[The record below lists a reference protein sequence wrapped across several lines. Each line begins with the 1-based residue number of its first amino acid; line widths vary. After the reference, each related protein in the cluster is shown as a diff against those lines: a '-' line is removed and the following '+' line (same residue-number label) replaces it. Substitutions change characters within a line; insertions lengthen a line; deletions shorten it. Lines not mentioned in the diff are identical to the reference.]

1 MNKRFA
7 ASALAAFATAAALI
21 IGLPAPAHAEVR
33 TSDVIMGTTASE
45 RGIDQGELPDISA
58 PHAMILGRDG
68 TAYFERDADDPIKIA
83 SVTKV
88 MTALVALEHCDL
100 SDTVTVDH
108 AAATVG
114 ESSLG
119 LLEGDTLTMEDALTG
134 LMVMSGNDAATAIAT
149 TAGAQIDPTSDD
161 PYAVFIEAMNEKAKE
176 LGCTDTV
183 FENPHG
189 LDFDAWVGNLHST
202 TRNIT
207 KVFAAA
213 MQNEDFRAIDNSDRT
228 SIPVTSADG
237 SARTVNLVVR
247 NQIHGQ
253 DGNIGGKTGTTDE
266 AGNCFVGAFA
276 RDLGGEVYVAI
287 FGAQTNEE
295 RFADTLTLANWYYD
309 HMATVPFANTPVK
322 RNGIPLVGEAPCSAW
337 CDRTAATQLE
347 DADATFTVFSLG
359 DGLEQTIEF
368 DELSGA
374 VEQGDGVG
382 TITFKQ
388 GKTTV
393 GTTKLVASESVP
405 TPNPLEWVMVQF
417 DRAARFFTGEPSTA
431 EAIVV
436 NEPADPL
443 QYDAWNAA

>member
-1 MNKRFA
+1 
-7 ASALAAFATAAALI
+7 
-21 IGLPAPAHAEVR
+21 
-33 TSDVIMGTTASE
+33 
-45 RGIDQGELPDISA
+45 
-58 PHAMILGRDG
+58 
-68 TAYFERDADDPIKIA
+68 
-83 SVTKV
+83 
-88 MTALVALEHCDL
+88 
-100 SDTVTVDH
+100 
-108 AAATVG
+108 
-114 ESSLG
+114 
-119 LLEGDTLTMEDALTG
+119 MEDALTG

-189 LDFDAWVGNLHST
+189 LDFDAWAGNLHST
-202 TRNIT
+202 TRDIT

-322 RNGIPLVGEAPCSAW
+322 RNGIPLCG
-337 CDRTAATQLE
+337 R
-347 DADATFTVFSLG
+347 
-359 DGLEQTIEF
+359 
-368 DELSGA
+368 
-374 VEQGDGVG
+374 G
-382 TITFKQ
+382 TLQ
-388 GKTTV
+388 R
-393 GTTKLVASESVP
+393 LVRSNGG
-405 TPNPLEWVMVQF
+405 NP
-417 DRAARFFTGEPSTA
+417 ARGRRRHVHRIQPGR
-431 EAIVV
+431 
-436 NEPADPL
+436 
-443 QYDAWNAA
+443 

>member
-21 IGLPAPAHAEVR
+21 IGLPTPARAEVR
-33 TSDVIMGTTASE
+33 TSDVIMGTAASE
-45 RGIDQGELPDISA
+45 RGIDQSELPDISA
-58 PHAMILGRDG
+58 SHAMILGQDG

-119 LLEGDTLTMEDALTG
+119 LLEGDTLTMEDTLTG

-149 TAGAQIDPTSDD
+149 TAGAQIDPTSDN

-189 LDFDAWVGNLHST
+189 LDFDTWAGNLHST
-202 TRNIT
+202 TRDIT

-213 MQNEDFRAIDNSDRT
+213 MQNDDFRTIDNSDRT

-266 AGNCFVGAFA
+266 AGNCFVGAFT

-359 DGLEQTIEF
+359 DELEQSIEF

-374 VEQGDGVG
+374 VEQGDDVG

-388 GKTTV
+388 GKATV
-393 GTTKLVASESVP
+393 GTAKLVASENVP
-405 TPNPLEWVMVQF
+405 APNPLEWVMVQF

-443 QYDAWNAA
+443 QYDAWSAA

>member
-7 ASALAAFATAAALI
+7 ASALAAFVTAADLI
-21 IGLPAPAHAEVR
+21 IGLPTPARAEVR
-33 TSDVIMGTTASE
+33 TSDVIMGTAANE
-45 RGIDQGELPDISA
+45 RGIDQSELPDISA
-58 PHAMILGRDG
+58 PHAMILGQDG

-119 LLEGDTLTMEDALTG
+119 LLEGDTLTMEDTLTG

-189 LDFDAWVGNLHST
+189 LDFDAWAGNLHST
-202 TRNIT
+202 TRDIT

-359 DGLEQTIEF
+359 DELEQTIEF

-388 GKTTV
+388 GKATV
-393 GTTKLVASESVP
+393 GTAKLVASESVP
-405 TPNPLEWVMVQF
+405 VPNPLEWVMVQF

-436 NEPADPL
+436 NEPANPL

>member
-21 IGLPAPAHAEVR
+21 IGLPTPARAEVR
-33 TSDVIMGTTASE
+33 TSDVIMGTAASE
-45 RGIDQGELPDISA
+45 RGIDQSELPDISA

-189 LDFDAWVGNLHST
+189 LDFDAWAGNLHST
-202 TRNIT
+202 TRDIT

-266 AGNCFVGAFA
+266 AGNCFVGAFT

-309 HMATVPFANTPVK
+309 HMATIPFANTPVK

-347 DADATFTVFSLG
+347 DADATFAVFSLG
-359 DGLEQTIEF
+359 DELEQSIEF

-374 VEQGDGVG
+374 VEQGDDVG

-388 GKTTV
+388 GKATV
-393 GTTKLVASESVP
+393 GTAKLVASESVP
-405 TPNPLEWVMVQF
+405 VPNPLEWVMVQF

>member
-21 IGLPAPAHAEVR
+21 IGLPTPARAEVR
-33 TSDVIMGTTASE
+33 TSDVIMGTPASE

-189 LDFDAWVGNLHST
+189 LDFDAWAGNLHST
-202 TRNIT
+202 TRDIT

-213 MQNEDFRAIDNSDRT
+213 MQNEDFRTIDNSDRT

-309 HMATVPFANTPVK
+309 HMATVPFANTPIK

-359 DGLEQTIEF
+359 DELEQTIEF

-388 GKTTV
+388 GKATV
-393 GTTKLVASESVP
+393 GTAKLVASESVP
-405 TPNPLEWVMVQF
+405 VPNPLEWVMVQF

-431 EAIVV
+431 KAIVV

-443 QYDAWNAA
+443 QYDAWNAT